1 MFIIF
6 FFFYIFDKIDNEIYK
21 VFVNGFKIKFKN
33 KDIGNISTFLD
44 FVKRLQAFLED
55 SKNIS
60 YNFEI
65 DLKDNNEN
73 TLNEDILENWKKVLL
88 AEENILE
95 FKYEFIDENKINCN
109 IKADKAKEN
118 RKFENIKKFIDAI
131 ISIPDEIKDKDEIEI
146 KPIFF

>member
-1 MFIIF
+1 M
-6 FFFYIFDKIDNEIYK
+6 
-21 VFVNGFKIKFKN
+21 
-33 KDIGNISTFLD
+33 
-44 FVKRLQAFLED
+44 ED

-146 KPIFF
+146 KPIFFRRINMKNLFLKK

>member
-1 MFIIF
+1 MITQIE
-6 FFFYIFDKIDNEIYK
+6 IPPINKRHSKSDKI
-21 VFVNGFKIKFKN
+21 
-33 KDIGNISTFLD
+33 ISNFNNSGKKPLQ
-44 FVKRLQAFLED
+44 KRKRKSKQ
-55 SKNIS
+55 KNIS

-118 RKFENIKKFIDAI
+118 RKFENIKKFM
-131 ISIPDEIKDKDEIEI
+131 
-146 KPIFF
+146 